1 MDAIKFTCAK
11 CDYQF
16 VGTADNFQCPSCH
29 KHSAYSGCLSC
40 GTKLKSTPSTIRRYC
55 GTRCY
60 GDSKITLPTKECLE
74 CRKQFRCA
82 EHKDREYCSSECGV
96 IGRKKAAT
104 VSCLICG
111 NDVIST
117 PAKPKKYCSKACMAL
132 AYRKLPDTNCLQC
145 GVTFRPK
152 SDVYKGQYYVQKY
165 CSKGCQS
172 ESMRLP
178 PKPPINP
185 LVALEIR
192 AIRSIAASVRRAAK
206 RNARKVRTC
215 VDCGIQERRLK
226 NEWHTG
232 WRCNVC
238 SASRLN
244 AYIADY
250 KQTETA
256 KASRRRAKARR
267 RAIERG
273 VQADRI
279 DPIAVFERDKWRC
292 HICGIKTKKAL
303 RGTYEP
309 LAPELD
315 HITTLADGGAHTWGN
330 VACSCRECNHTK
342 SSRSMGQQ
350 GFDFAVVL

>member
-40 GTKLKSTPSTIRRYC
+40 GTQLKSTPSTIRRYC

-82 EHKDREYCSSECGV
+82 AHKDREYCSSECGV

-111 NDVIST
+111 NNVIST

-145 GVTFRPK
+145 GVTFRPR

-165 CSKGCQS
+165 CSKDCHS
-172 ESMRLP
+172 ESLRKLIDRRYIIKETRLLHSMAAMAKTEQARIQDKSRSCVKCGNRHIL
-178 PKPPINP
+178 PKGKWSIGWSCNNC
-185 LVALEIR
+185 VSARKKEYRYTDSGRRSIRAGSARRKALER
-192 AIRSIAASVRRAAK
+192 G
-206 RNARKVRTC
+206 ARV
-215 VDCGIQERRLK
+215 GQ
-226 NEWHTG
+226 
-232 WRCNVC
+232 
-238 SASRLN
+238 S
-244 AYIADY
+244 
-250 KQTETA
+250 
-256 KASRRRAKARR
+256 
-267 RAIERG
+267 
-273 VQADRI
+273 I

-315 HITTLADGGAHTWGN
+315 HITTLADGGKHSWGN
-330 VACSCRECNHTK
+330 VACSCRKCNHAK
-342 SSRSMGQQ
+342 SSRSFGQQ
-350 GFDFAVVL
+350 GLDFAVVM

>member
-16 VGTADNFQCPSCH
+16 VGTADNRQCPSCH
-29 KHSAYSGCLSC
+29 RHTVLSDC
-40 GTKLKSTPSTIRRYC
+40 PTCTTPVKSLRSRR
-55 GTRCY
+55 RV
-60 GDSKITLPTKECLE
+60 
-74 CRKQFRCA
+74 
-82 EHKDREYCSSECGV
+82 YCSYV
-96 IGRKKAAT
+96 
-104 VSCLICG
+104 
-111 NDVIST
+111 
-117 PAKPKKYCSKACMAL
+117 CMA
-132 AYRKLPDTNCLQC
+132 AGYRRIHDANCLQC
-145 GVTFRPK
+145 GTLFRPK
-152 SDVYKGQYYVQKY
+152 GDVYKGEYYMQKY
-165 CSKGCQS
+165 CSKDCHS

-192 AIRSIAASVRRAAK
+192 AIRSIAASVRQAFK
-206 RNARKVRTC
+206 RMARSIRTC

-232 WRCNVC
+232 WRCNAC
-238 SASRLN
+238 YKTHYASLESTKRN
-244 AYIADY
+244 N
-250 KQTETA
+250 
-256 KASRRRAKARR
+256 RAANARR

-273 VQADRI
+273 AHADSI

-315 HITTLADGGAHTWGN
+315 HITTLADGGKHSWGN
-330 VACSCRECNHTK
+330 VACACRKCNHTK
-342 SSRSMGQQ
+342 SSRSFGQQ
-350 GFDFAVVL
+350 GLDFAVVM

>member
-16 VGTADNFQCPSCH
+16 VGTADNRQCPSCH
-29 KHSAYSGCLSC
+29 RHTVLSDC
-40 GTKLKSTPSTIRRYC
+40 PTCTTPVKSIRSRH
-55 GTRCY
+55 RV
-60 GDSKITLPTKECLE
+60 
-74 CRKQFRCA
+74 
-82 EHKDREYCSSECGV
+82 YCSYV
-96 IGRKKAAT
+96 
-104 VSCLICG
+104 
-111 NDVIST
+111 
-117 PAKPKKYCSKACMAL
+117 CMA
-132 AYRKLPDTNCLQC
+132 AGYRRIHDANCLQC
-145 GVTFRPK
+145 GTLFRPK
-152 SDVYKGQYYVQKY
+152 GNVYKGEYYVQKY
-165 CSKGCQS
+165 CSKDCHS
-172 ESMRLP
+172 ESLRLP

-192 AIRSIAASVRRAAK
+192 AIRSIAASARQAAK

-226 NEWHTG
+226 NGWHTG

-273 VQADRI
+273 AHADSI

-315 HITTLADGGAHTWGN
+315 HIITLAQGGAHTWGN

-350 GFDFAVVL
+350 GFDFAVVM